1 MRRLVIKVMAA
12 EAMGLVENPRLVKE
26 AAMPSIAVN
35 RTDIYHELRG
45 AGPSVLFISGA
56 TGDAGHFDR
65 VADLLADEFT
75 VVTYDR
81 RGNSRSPRPSGWE
94 TTSVAE
100 QADDAAA
107 LLTALALAPAAVF
120 GNSYGGITALDLLIR
135 HPGVVSRAV
144 LHEPILVSVLENPG
158 EVQAVVGSV
167 VEAGMAAGGPQ
178 EAVEHFIR
186 FAAGDDNWDRL
197 DPDLRHRMA
206 SNGETLFNVEMGTFE
221 SYRPD
226 DATLAGITTPTQVLV
241 SQESADFFDEAAAWL
256 AARLGVEVVQTP
268 GTHTPQWDQPEEL
281 VRTIR
286 PFLRGPS

>member
-1 MRRLVIKVMAA
+1 MA
-12 EAMGLVENPRLVKE
+12 
-26 AAMPSIAVN
+26 SIAVN
-35 RTDIYHELRG
+35 GTDIYYELRG
-45 AGPSVLFISGA
+45 NGPSVLFISGA
-56 TGDAGHFDR
+56 TGDGGHFDR

-120 GNSYGGITALDLLIR
+120 GNSYGAITALDLLIR
-135 HPGVVSRAV
+135 HPGVVRGAL
-144 LHEPILVSVLENPG
+144 LHEITLFSVLENPG
-158 EVQAVVGSV
+158 EVQAVVGPV

-178 EAVEHFIR
+178 AAVEHFIR
-186 FAAGDDNWDRL
+186 FAAGDASWDRL
-197 DPDLRHRMA
+197 DPDLRRRMT
-206 SNGETLFNVEMGTFE
+206 SNGETLFGVEMGTFE

-241 SQESADFFDEAAAWL
+241 GRESPDFFGEAAAWL
-256 AARLGVEVVQTP
+256 AARLGVEAVQTP
-268 GTHTPQWDQPEEL
+268 GAHTPQWDHPEEL

-286 PFLRGPS
+286 PFLRAPS